1 MLHSRGGDTGART
14 PEKTAGRMGLGARVF
29 ALPGV
34 SWVRIF
40 LRANIQ
46 RGCLLSVLRR
56 MKAAWKA
63 YEERMLPQ
71 LKQDKPGL
79 KMSQVGLGLQVEFKQ

>member
-1 MLHSRGGDTGART
+1 
-14 PEKTAGRMGLGARVF
+14 
-29 ALPGV
+29 
-34 SWVRIF
+34 
-40 LRANIQ
+40 
-46 RGCLLSVLRR
+46 

-79 KMSQVGLGLQVEFKQ
+79 KMSQVGQVERCQVHM